1 MVTGRKLFAGEDL
14 TETLASVVKEKA
26 DLSAAPPELR
36 PLLEKCLEKDPRKRL
51 RDISGVALLLDRNNA
66 VSRYAE
72 QRAAAPSRRL
82 VWGLGAIA
90 ALAISV
96 AAVFAALWLRPSP
109 LPKVTR
115 FEVHAPAGSTLPYGT
130 PAISRD
136 GRTLAYTETDSKGVT
151 RIHLRPMDRVE
162 TRVLPGTEDAM
173 HPFWS
178 PDGQSLAFATLNML
192 KRIDIEGGS
201 PHDLTRVSGPWH
213 GDWNQFGEILFQ
225 AQNSI
230 QRMSAQGSPPIQVQ
244 RGGFPVFL
252 ADGKRFLFRFDDKP
266 GSSIRMATLDSPNST
281 PVVEGPFSAPLL
293 AQAPNGKTYLMYLRP
308 PDLFVQEFDEVSGVV
323 RGQPKVLVR
332 NIGVVANPLIRPA
345 VGVSPSGILA
355 YQTGRNTSNGQLQWI
370 DRSGKKVGA
379 LSRENSGRFQSI
391 SPDGSHIAIE
401 KPDADG
407 APQIWITDLTRGSS
421 TRISFGTGNNYR
433 PVWSPDGKRVAY
445 QVDREGKSRTYVM
458 NADGSGAEQVLLEV
472 RDLTSWSP
480 DGTYFLTSQ
489 NGQMELVSGD
499 GKSKAVPVGT
509 RTGQSNLGQFSPDG
523 KYIAFTSDASGN
535 PEVYLQPLPPATG
548 QIKVSVNGG
557 RSPHWRRDG
566 KELFFVS
573 AENDMMAVDVNLTSA
588 VSTSV
593 PHALFRYTDVL
604 PSEYAVR
611 PDGQQFLVL
620 DFQGSGADAPIIV
633 VLNWWVEM
641 EK

>member
-1 MVTGRKLFAGEDL
+1 MALSTGDKLGPYEILGLIGKGGMGEVYRARDPRLGRDVAVKVASEHFSERFEREARAIAALNHPNICAVYDVGPNYLVMELIEGPTLAERIAEGPLRVPEALAIATQVAEALEAAHDSGIVHRDLKPGNIKITPEGKVKVLDFGLAKIGGGAAVESSDNSPTISMHATKAGIILGTAAYMSPEQARGKSVDKRADIWSFGVVLYEMVTGRKLFAGEDL

-26 DLSAAPPELR
+26 DLSAAPPELH

-51 RDISGVALLLDRNNA
+51 RDISGVALLLDRNIA
-66 VSRYAE
+66 ASRSAE
-72 QRAAAPSRRL
+72 QRAAAPSRSL

-96 AAVFAALWLRPSP
+96 AAVLAALWLRPSP

-130 PAISRD
+130 PAVSRD

-407 APQIWITDLTRGSS
+407 APQIWITDLTRGS
-421 TRISFGTGNNYR
+421 
-433 PVWSPDGKRVAY
+433 
-445 QVDREGKSRTYVM
+445 
-458 NADGSGAEQVLLEV
+458 
-472 RDLTSWSP
+472 
-480 DGTYFLTSQ
+480 
-489 NGQMELVSGD
+489 
-499 GKSKAVPVGT
+499 
-509 RTGQSNLGQFSPDG
+509 
-523 KYIAFTSDASGN
+523 
-535 PEVYLQPLPPATG
+535 
-548 QIKVSVNGG
+548 
-557 RSPHWRRDG
+557 
-566 KELFFVS
+566 
-573 AENDMMAVDVNLTSA
+573 
-588 VSTSV
+588 
-593 PHALFRYTDVL
+593 
-604 PSEYAVR
+604 
-611 PDGQQFLVL
+611 
-620 DFQGSGADAPIIV
+620 
-633 VLNWWVEM
+633 
-641 EK
+641 